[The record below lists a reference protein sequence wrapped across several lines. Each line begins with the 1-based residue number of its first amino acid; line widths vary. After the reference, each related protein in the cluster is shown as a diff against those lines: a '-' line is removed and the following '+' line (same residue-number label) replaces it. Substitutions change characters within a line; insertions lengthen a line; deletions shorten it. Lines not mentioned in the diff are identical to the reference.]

1 MSDDGSHS
9 PDSDLNWPGYA
20 KPGETLRIRLP
31 ADFTVK
37 DRTPLVTCGEPAP
50 TLAKYSE
57 TTLADITKRFAVS
70 AAYEQITRS
79 NALADM
85 LFMGYKPLTKWQKHK
100 RRVKEFFGRFGLA
113 YRALRGDNLNFE
125 D

>member
-1 MSDDGSHS
+1 MAVDKTQWDDAFGD
-9 PDSDLNWPGYA
+9 P
-20 KPGETLRIRLP
+20 KPGQVLRIRLP
-31 ADFTVK
+31 ADFTVQ
-37 DRTPLVTCGEPAP
+37 DRTPLVTHGEPP
-50 TLAKYSE
+50 LTLARYSE
-57 TTLADITKRFAVS
+57 TTLTDITKRYAIS
-70 AAYEQITRS
+70 AAYEQITRA

-113 YRALRGDNLNFE
+113 YRALRGDDLNFE